1 MIVCGWKMLHTT
13 QHIADQMKD
22 KIYPYVFN
30 VEEICMPNINCNKI
44 GRNKSIPINIKNA
57 MDSPSPA
64 DDPPPDE
71 VALSSYLT

>member
-30 VEEICMPNINCNKI
+30 VEEICMPNISSNKI

-57 MDSPSPA
+57 MDSPSPT

-71 VALSSYLT
+71 VYLFV